1 MVLSDVRVPSH
12 LPLLLLSRF
21 PSVAYS
27 SDYLDGRS
35 SHYNQVSVSSYDPS
49 TAINNQPR
57 IPAHQQ
63 HLKDLRDLRDQMLPL
78 AQIVRDIRCIPQ
90 RSIAKL
96 QTYHEAGIQVLG
108 SQFKSGSNKTNRRVP
123 TGASS
128 FRASWSALV
137 RILVSGPTRC
147 QGSAAG
153 FTWKLSAE
161 SSKGPDYET
170 VQLQNFRS
178 INYVAFSEAQER
190 GMSLQLTVRG
200 LHANYR

>member
-35 SHYNQVSVSSYDPS
+35 SHYNQG
-49 TAINNQPR
+49 
-57 IPAHQQ
+57 
-63 HLKDLRDLRDQMLPL
+63 ML
-78 AQIVRDIRCIPQ
+78 
-90 RSIAKL
+90 
-96 QTYHEAGIQVLG
+96 Y
-108 SQFKSGSNKTNRRVP
+108 GSNKTNRRVP

>member
-1 MVLSDVRVPSH
+1 M
-12 LPLLLLSRF
+12 
-21 PSVAYS
+21 
-27 SDYLDGRS
+27 
-35 SHYNQVSVSSYDPS
+35 
-49 TAINNQPR
+49 
-57 IPAHQQ
+57 
-63 HLKDLRDLRDQMLPL
+63 
-78 AQIVRDIRCIPQ
+78 
-90 RSIAKL
+90 
-96 QTYHEAGIQVLG
+96 
-108 SQFKSGSNKTNRRVP
+108 
-123 TGASS
+123 
-128 FRASWSALV
+128 
-137 RILVSGPTRC
+137 RC

>member
-108 SQFKSGSNKTNRRVP
+108 R
-123 TGASS
+123 ASS

-190 GMSLQLTVRG
+190 GPT
-200 LHANYR
+200 